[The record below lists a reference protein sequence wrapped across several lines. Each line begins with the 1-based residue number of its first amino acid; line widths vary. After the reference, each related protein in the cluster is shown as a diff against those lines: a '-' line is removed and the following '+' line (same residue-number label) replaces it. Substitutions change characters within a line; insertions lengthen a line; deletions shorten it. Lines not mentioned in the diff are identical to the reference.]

1 MYKRQ
6 GQAHNSWN
14 SKFFQHVKY
23 QWQRQQGFNQ
33 SQPLNDVD
41 RRIQSSWDLKTEE
54 KTEEI
59 ELISK
64 KKVKSKLEELKKKH
78 LI

>member
-1 MYKRQ
+1 MTHK
-6 GQAHNSWN
+6 
-14 SKFFQHVKY
+14 
-23 QWQRQQGFNQ
+23 
-33 SQPLNDVD
+33 PLNDVD
-41 RRIQSSWDLKTEE
+41 QRIQSSWDLKTEE
-54 KTEEI
+54 KTEDI

>member
-1 MYKRQ
+1 
-6 GQAHNSWN
+6 
-14 SKFFQHVKY
+14 
-23 QWQRQQGFNQ
+23 
-33 SQPLNDVD
+33 LNDVD
-41 RRIQSSWDLKTEE
+41 QRIQSSWDLKTEE
-54 KTEEI
+54 KTEDI